1 MSNFRA
7 ILIVLILQP
16 VYCNLVLGQPL
27 SVGPQTHRVPVNPL
41 GGNGTWDNGGAT
53 DFFGA
58 SFQNPPYPTESST
71 PPLPQGVTAS
81 DVRLSTQGGGFFSL
95 ISITPAYLN
104 GVTQDHD
111 IPVTWVDTNGDR
123 VTVTL
128 QIRLGSQQQSQTQTQ
143 TQTQTQQQWG
153 QMQGRSRIRNDRG
166 SVCILKTRF
175 NPSSG
180 KVEVIRNGVI
190 RHNGFLNFTDKT
202 RLNRRQKLRAYR

>member
-1 MSNFRA
+1 MSNFKT
-7 ILIVLILQP
+7 ILIIFILQP
-16 VYCNLVLGQPL
+16 VCCNLVLGQ
-27 SVGPQTHRVPVNPL
+27 QTLTVRPPSFRILVPTNPL
-41 GGNGTWDNGGAT
+41 GGSSSWSNQGNSFFTSTSSGAPWGTLQPG
-53 DFFGA
+53 
-58 SFQNPPYPTESST
+58 
-71 PPLPQGVTAS
+71 LPQGVTS
-81 DVRLSTQGGGFFSL
+81 QNVFRSTAGYGLVANIL
-95 ISITPAYLN
+95 IDAAYLN
-104 GVTQDHD
+104 SVTSNHD
-111 IPVTWVDTNGDR
+111 IPVRWVAPDGTI
-123 VTVTL
+123 VTQIL
-128 QIRLGSQQQSQTQTQ
+128 EIRLRSQQQSQTQTQ